1 MANFRSY
8 AAVGAGDLNSF
19 AAGYETPFLG

>member
-8 AAVGAGDLNSF
+8 AAVGAGDSNSI